1 MQFEF
6 VNPITQSAFCFNDE
20 VFTWN
25 AAQTKKLGLIHIVWN
40 NGPTPVRFLIDAVPF
55 ELAPQQICTFTYLY
69 YIKLLDDIND
79 VLLFSFNR
87 AFYCIVDH
95 DEEVSCNGIIF
106 FGTQGLTV
114 IDLDEKDN
122 SKLSRLLDVFKD
134 EFETKDRIQEEM
146 LRMLLK
152 RLIIICTRLARMQT
166 VTSEISNQQ
175 LELIRKFNV
184 LVDIHFREKK
194 TVQSYADL
202 LFKSPKTLSNMFN
215 MYGDRTP
222 LQIIQERTLLEA
234 RRLLTY
240 TDKSNKEI
248 ALEIGFEE
256 ASAFGKFFKK
266 NMETTPL
273 QFKEAVKNRS

>member
-1 MQFEF
+1 M
-6 VNPITQSAFCFNDE
+6 
-20 VFTWN
+20 
-25 AAQTKKLGLIHIVWN
+25 
-40 NGPTPVRFLIDAVPF
+40 
-55 ELAPQQICTFTYLY
+55 
-69 YIKLLDDIND
+69 
-79 VLLFSFNR
+79 
-87 AFYCIVDH
+87 
-95 DEEVSCNGIIF
+95 
-106 FGTQGLTV
+106 
-114 IDLDEKDN
+114 
-122 SKLSRLLDVFKD
+122 FKD

-152 RLIIICTRLARMQT
+152 RLIIICTRLAQMQT

-266 NMETTPL
+266 HMETTPL

>member
-6 VNPITQSAFCFNDE
+6 INPITESAFCFNDE
-20 VFTWN
+20 VFAWN
-25 AAQTKKLGLIHIVWN
+25 AKQTKELGLIHIVWN
-40 NGPTPVRFLIDAVPF
+40 NGSSPVRFLIDAVPF
-55 ELAPQQICTFTYLY
+55 ELAPHQICTFTYLHH
-69 YIKLLDDIND
+69 IELLDDMND

-114 IDLDEKDN
+114 IDLDPNDN
-122 SKLSRLLDVFKD
+122 AKLSRLLDVFKD

-166 VTSEISNQQ
+166 VNNAVSNQQ

-184 LVDIHFREKK
+184 LVDVHFREKK
-194 TVQSYADL
+194 TVQAYADL
-202 LFKSPKTLSNMFN
+202 LFKSPKTLSNMFK
-215 MYGDRTP
+215 MYGHRTP

-256 ASAFGKFFKK
+256 PSAFGKFFKK
-266 NMETTPL
+266 HMEITPV
-273 QFKEAVKNRS
+273 QYKEAIKSKV